1 LLYFYVIGD
10 KFQQRE
16 QPMKKN
22 IIVFML
28 FMLLTSPGSADVVSD
43 SAEFKKARDHMVKT
57 TIKNRGISDP
67 NVLAAMQ
74 SVPRHCFVPKKL
86 LSVAYSDR
94 PLPIGEGQTISQPY
108 VVALMTEILQPKKN
122 HRILEIGTGSG
133 YQAAVLGQVANHVYT
148 IEIKKKLHHKAT
160 KTLKSLGYTAI
171 KTRHSDGYFGWPEQA
186 PFDAI
191 MITAAIDHI
200 PPPLLKQLKD
210 GGRLA
215 LPLGNPFSY
224 QNLVLVTKQGEDLSV
239 KQITGVLFVPMTGYA
254 LK

>member
-1 LLYFYVIGD
+1 MNKTILAFTLAIFSISAGY
-10 KFQQRE
+10 
-16 QPMKKN
+16 
-22 IIVFML
+22 
-28 FMLLTSPGSADVVSD
+28 ADVVSD
-43 SAEFKKARDHMVKT
+43 SPELQKARNQMVLT
-57 TIKNRGISDP
+57 TIKERGISDP
-67 NVLAAMQ
+67 QVLAAMR
-74 SVPRHCFVPKKL
+74 SVPRHYFVPEEL
-86 LSVAYSDR
+86 MPVAYSDR

-108 VVALMTEILQPKKN
+108 VVALMTEILQPAKN

-133 YQAAVLGQVANHVYT
+133 YQAAILAHITRQVYT
-148 IEIKKKLHHKAT
+148 IEIKHKLYNKASNI
-160 KTLKSLGYTAI
+160 LKSHGYNTIQTLRA
-171 KTRHSDGYFGWPEQA
+171 DGYFGWPEKA

-224 QNLVLVTKQGEDLSV
+224 QNLVLVTKQGQDLIV

-254 LK
+254 LKKPAP